1 MYQRDYILRMIEM
14 IAQLIAGI
22 LKLIRSGDVQQAS
35 KALQSAYGLAFQHE
49 AIGLKEI
56 PEEKLLDNLLNGY
69 YYTTGHLEMLS
80 DLFFAEAELSMAEKK
95 IGESRLYYKKTLVL
109 LNYIDKEYRSYSQE
123 RQNRILAIK
132 EILADE
138 SLKD

>member
-69 YYTTGHLEMLS
+69 HYTTGHLEMLS